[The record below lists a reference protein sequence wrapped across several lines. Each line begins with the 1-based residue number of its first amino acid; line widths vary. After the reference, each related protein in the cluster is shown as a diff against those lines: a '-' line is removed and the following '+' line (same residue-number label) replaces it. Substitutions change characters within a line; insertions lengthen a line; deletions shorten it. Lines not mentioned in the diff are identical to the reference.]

1 MVDIHSAV
9 HIYIYMSPFSD
20 TDSLPVL
27 VAIQAYLLVIPASEA
42 HNTTQAINGDFHLDE
57 MNENIKRKKEK

>member
-1 MVDIHSAV
+1 
-9 HIYIYMSPFSD
+9 MSPFSD

-42 HNTTQAINGDFHLDE
+42 HNTTQVINGNFHLDE
-57 MNENIKRKKEK
+57 MNEKIKRKKEN